1 MAVIVDYLQHNNA
14 MNMKV
19 IKRFIQSSCLMIVY
33 LLLLLQPLLYAR
45 EAKVD
50 PMTGEVNTGGE
61 IVVDPELVL
70 KLMQAS
76 GAFDGFGGIPEQTA
90 IDVAAVIQKA
100 SIDPETSLLLLRMKK
115 EQDYNA
121 FKNDD
126 GMMTEDQIV
135 SGLAEVIFEMNALE
149 TLYREYGPDRA
160 YEELLKEGMIPK
172 NRIKEYK
179 NNPSLLETDK
189 LKSLYFTFITLAAAG
204 GYL

>member
-1 MAVIVDYLQHNNA
+1 MK
-14 MNMKV
+14 MKV
-19 IKRFIQSSCLMIVY
+19 IKIFIQSSCLMIVY
-33 LLLLLQPLLYAR
+33 LLLLLQPLAHAI

-61 IVVDPELVL
+61 IVVDQELVL

-100 SIDPETSLLLLRMKK
+100 STDPETSLLLLRMNK

-121 FKNDD
+121 FQND
-126 GMMTEDQIV
+126 MTEDQIV
-135 SGLAEVIFEMNALE
+135 SGLAEVVFEMNALE
-149 TLYREYGPDRA
+149 TLFHEYSPDRA
-160 YEELLKEGMIPK
+160 YEEMLKEGMIPK
-172 NRIKEYK
+172 NREKEYK
-179 NNPSLLETDK
+179 NNPALLETDK
-189 LKSLYFTFITLAAAG
+189 LKSLYFTFVTLAAAG